1 MVKKLEKIAREAISS
16 KKYKAG
22 TKEVMKSIKGT
33 KLLVISESMRQKL
46 KEKLEK
52 QASDSN
58 IPLYNFRGSS
68 LQLAR
73 LCGVPYRVSAISLKT
88 GNIED
93 INDIVHD
100 KE

>member
-22 TKEVMKSIKGT
+22 AREVMKSIKGT
-33 KLLVISESMRQKL
+33 KLLIISESVGQKL
-46 KEKLEK
+46 KEKLK
-52 QASDSN
+52 IQASDSN
-58 IPLYNFRGSS
+58 IPLYYFRGSS

-73 LCGVPYRVSAISLKT
+73 LCGVPYRLSAISLKAGDT
-88 GNIED
+88 ED
-93 INDIVHD
+93 INDILHN

>member
-1 MVKKLEKIAREAISS
+1 MVKKLEKIAREAILS

-33 KLLVISESMRQKL
+33 KLLIISESMKQKL
-46 KEKLEK
+46 REKLET
-52 QASDSN
+52 QASSSN
-58 IPLYNFRGSS
+58 VPLYHFSGSS

-73 LCGVPYRVSAISLKT
+73 LCGVPYRVSAVSLKT
-88 GNIED
+88 GNLED
-93 INDIVHD
+93 ISDILRE

>member
-1 MVKKLEKIAREAISS
+1 MVKKIEKITREAISS
-16 KKYKAG
+16 KKYRAG
-22 TKEVMKSIKGT
+22 TREVLKSIKGT
-33 KLLVISESMRQKL
+33 KLLIISESIGQKP

-52 QASDSN
+52 QASNSN
-58 IPLYNFRGSS
+58 IPMYHFRGSS

-93 INDIVHD
+93 INDVLHD
-100 KE
+100 K

>member
-1 MVKKLEKIAREAISS
+1 MVKKIEKITREAISS
-16 KKYKAG
+16 KKYRAG
-22 TKEVMKSIKGT
+22 TREVLKSIKGT
-33 KLLVISESMRQKL
+33 KLLIVSESIGQKL

-52 QASDSN
+52 QASNSN
-58 IPLYNFRGSS
+58 IPMYHFRGSS

-93 INDIVHD
+93 INDVLHD
-100 KE
+100 KS

>member
-1 MVKKLEKIAREAISS
+1 MVKKIEKITREAISS
-16 KKYKAG
+16 KKYRAG
-22 TKEVMKSIKGT
+22 TREVLKSIKGT
-33 KLLVISESMRQKL
+33 KLLIISESIGQKL

-52 QASDSN
+52 QASNSN
-58 IPLYNFRGSS
+58 IPMYHFRGSS

-93 INDIVHD
+93 INDVLHD
-100 KE
+100 K

>member
-16 KKYKAG
+16 KKYKVG
-22 TKEVMKSIKGT
+22 TREVMKSIKGT
-33 KLLVISESMRQKL
+33 KLLIISESMGQKL
-46 KEKLEK
+46 KEKLEN
-52 QASDSN
+52 QASNSS
-58 IPLYNFRGSS
+58 IPLYYFRGSS

-93 INDIVHD
+93 INEVLND
-100 KE
+100 KD

>member
-1 MVKKLEKIAREAISS
+1 MVKKIEKITREAISS
-16 KKYKAG
+16 KKYRAG
-22 TKEVMKSIKGT
+22 TREVLKSIKGT
-33 KLLVISESMRQKL
+33 KLLIVSESIGQKL

-52 QASDSN
+52 QASSSN
-58 IPLYNFRGSS
+58 IPMYHFRGSS

-93 INDIVHD
+93 INEVLHD
-100 KE
+100 K